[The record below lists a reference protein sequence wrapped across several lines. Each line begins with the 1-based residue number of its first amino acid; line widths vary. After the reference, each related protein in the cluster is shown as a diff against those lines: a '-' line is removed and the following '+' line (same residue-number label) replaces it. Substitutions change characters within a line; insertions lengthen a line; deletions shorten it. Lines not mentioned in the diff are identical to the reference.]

1 MASPTVLD
9 SAPAAQ
15 TAPPSW
21 SLPVR
26 VAFRFCVVYFT
37 AFCLTNQ
44 VLPMLLA
51 LPDNDSISLA
61 FLPPIRPIVF
71 WVAAHLFHAKLPLVT
86 AGSGSGDKTF
96 DWVLTFCLLVFAV
109 AATALWSFLD
119 RRRRAYPALFRW
131 FWLFFSFCL
140 ASQMFGYGFA
150 KAVPLQMP
158 FPSLSRLLEP
168 FGHFSPMGVLW
179 YSVGAAPAYE
189 IFAGCAEILSGILIL
204 IPRTRS
210 LGALFCLA
218 DSAYIFTLN
227 MTYDVPVKLFAF
239 HLILLSLV
247 VLAPDLPRLAD
258 LFFLNRPTTPRPA
271 APLFRSRRANRI
283 AVPLLALFALLLF
296 ASNLNG
302 AREEWYQFGGGA
314 PKPALYGIW
323 TIDQYTLDGQPRPP
337 LLTDRD
343 RPRYLLFDRMNSVS
357 FVHMDDTRDYYR
369 GVFDLAKD
377 RLSLSTYGGKSQ
389 PSILTFTRPA
399 PDRLTLDGALNGHK
413 VHIDL
418 HAVDLRSFLLVTRGF
433 HWVQEY
439 PFNR

>member
-1 MASPTVLD
+1 MAATTVLD
-9 SAPAAQ
+9 PAPAQ
-15 TAPPSW
+15 TVSPAW
-21 SLPVR
+21 SLPTR
-26 VAFRFCVVYFT
+26 IAFRFCVVYFT

-44 VLPMLLA
+44 VLTMLLA
-51 LPDNDSISLA
+51 LPDNDTVSLA
-61 FLPPIRPIVF
+61 FIPPVRPIVF
-71 WVAAHLFHAKLPLVT
+71 WVAAHLFHSRLPLVT

-96 DWVLTFCLLVFAV
+96 DWVLTFCLLVFAL

-119 RRRRAYPALFRW
+119 RRRSHPALFRW
-131 FWLFFSFCL
+131 FWLFFCFCL

-179 YSVGAAPAYE
+179 YSVGASPAYE
-189 IFAGCAEILSGILIL
+189 IFAGCCEIQAGILIL
-204 IPRTRS
+204 IPRTRT

-247 VLAPDLPRLAD
+247 VLAPDLPRLAR
-258 LFFLNRPTTPRPA
+258 FFVLNRPTAPRAA
-271 APLFRSRRANRI
+271 APLFRSRRVSRI
-283 AVPLLALFALLLF
+283 AIPVLTLYALWLF
-296 ASNLNG
+296 TSNIIA
-302 AREEWYQFGGGA
+302 ARQGWYQFGGGA

-323 TIDQYTLDGQPRPP
+323 TIDQYTLDGTVHPP
-337 LLTDRD
+337 LLTDAA
-343 RPRYLLFDRMNSVS
+343 RPRYLLFDRMDSVA
-357 FVHMDDTRDYYR
+357 FVHMDDTRDSFR
-369 GVFDLAKD
+369 GGLNPAKSQ
-377 RLSLSTYGGKSQ
+377 LTLSTYGGPSK

-413 VHIDL
+413 VHMDL
-418 HAVDLRSFLLVTRGF
+418 HAVDLRSFLLVSRGF